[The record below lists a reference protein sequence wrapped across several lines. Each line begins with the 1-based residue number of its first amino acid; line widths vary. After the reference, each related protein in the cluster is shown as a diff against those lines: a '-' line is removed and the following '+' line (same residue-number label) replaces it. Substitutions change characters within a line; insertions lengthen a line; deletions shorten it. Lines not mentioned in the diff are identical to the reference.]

1 MGAGTKTGHS
11 AIKKYK
17 QLHILLQGGIYN
29 MMKRNIA
36 LLSDEELNAIEN
48 TKMNIEVDEN
58 LEESMAL
65 LPAAL
70 LLAALAA
77 AQKAY

>member
-1 MGAGTKTGHS
+1 
-11 AIKKYK
+11 
-17 QLHILLQGGIYN
+17 

>member
-1 MGAGTKTGHS
+1 MGAGMEKRHFS
-11 AIKKYK
+11 IKEIQTVTYFK
-17 QLHILLQGGIYN
+17 GGIYN

-48 TKMNIEVDEN
+48 TKMSIEVDEN
-58 LEESMAL
+58 YEESLAL

-77 AQKAY
+77 AQKAH

>member
-1 MGAGTKTGHS
+1 
-11 AIKKYK
+11 
-17 QLHILLQGGIYN
+17 

-77 AQKAY
+77 AQKAYWLFYSL